1 MAWVDL
7 AFVSVLAITAM
18 IGFRR
23 GLLRQVVELVGLVF
37 GVFLALYLTGGLVET
52 YTGPASQWRITPP
65 IIFMAI
71 VGIAMLVAQVAGR
84 VASEIMQVTFFGW
97 FDQFGGALA
106 GVAKGALW
114 LSIVI
119 SVVLHMQMG
128 PNVTA
133 QVEDSTLGPPLA
145 KLLPAAFDV
154 VESYAADVRLR
165 EPFNAAIQ

>member
-7 AFVSVLAITAM
+7 IIVALMALTAA

-23 GLLRQVVELVGLVF
+23 GLLRQVVELVGLAF

-52 YTGPASQWRITPP
+52 YTGPASAWRVTPP
-65 IIFMAI
+65 VVFLAI
-71 VGIAMLVAQVAGR
+71 VGLAMLVAQVAGK
-84 VASEIMQVTFFGW
+84 VASEIIQVTFFGW

-106 GVAKGALW
+106 GAAKGALW

-119 SVVLHMQMG
+119 TVLLHMNMG
-128 PNVTA
+128 PKVTA
-133 QVEDSTLGPPLA
+133 QVQDSTLGPPLA
-145 KLLPAAFDV
+145 RLLPAAFDV

-165 EPFNAAIQ
+165 DPFNTTIQ